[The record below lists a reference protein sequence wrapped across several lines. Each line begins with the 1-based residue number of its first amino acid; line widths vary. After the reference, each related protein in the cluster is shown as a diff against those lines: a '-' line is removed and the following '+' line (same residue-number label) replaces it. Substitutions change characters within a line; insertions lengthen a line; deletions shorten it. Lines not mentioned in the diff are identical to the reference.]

1 MNRKFVPYL
10 LSLLL
15 FGLSLWA
22 IAQELQK
29 YTPGEI
35 WASLSAIPSQ
45 YLLLAVGLTCLN
57 YLVLTGYDTLAVRY
71 VRHPLSYLK
80 TATAA
85 VINYGISN
93 SVGLALLSG
102 SAIRYRLY
110 SAWGLSIAKI
120 TQIIAFANL
129 SFWLG
134 LFAMGGIVF
143 LVQPFPIPQILHL
156 PFTSV
161 DSLGII
167 FLCVILAYLSAAVF
181 SSKAIRIGRF
191 TIPHLPFGLAI
202 AQITVASFDWMLAA
216 AVFYVL
222 LPASASIS
230 WSKFFGVYLLAQ
242 IAGVI
247 SNVPGGLGV
256 FETVMLLLL
265 SSSISSATILGALL
279 VYRGIY
285 YFLPLMVAALLL
297 GTYEL
302 RRGLARS
309 RSQN

>member
-1 MNRKFVPYL
+1 MNKNLIPILISVI
-10 LSLLL
+10 L

-22 IAQELQK
+22 IAQELHK

-35 WASLSAIPSQ
+35 WASLSAIPAN

-71 VRHPLSYLK
+71 VRHPIGYFK

-110 SAWGLSIAKI
+110 SSWGLSIAKI

-143 LVQPFPIPQILHL
+143 LVRPFPIPEILHL

-167 FLCVILAYLSAAVF
+167 FLCVILAYLSASVF
-181 SSKAIRIGRF
+181 SSKAIRIGAF
-191 TIPHLPFGLAI
+191 TIPHLPFSLAI
-202 AQITVASFDWMLAA
+202 AQITVASLDWMLAA

-222 LPASASIS
+222 LPSDPSIS
-230 WSKFFGVYLLAQ
+230 WSRFFGVYLLAQ
-242 IAGVI
+242 IAGVV

-265 SSSISSATILGALL
+265 SSFISSANILGALL

-285 YFLPLMVAALLL
+285 YLLPLIAAALLL

-309 RSQN
+309 KN